1 MCLLFVSGAVF
12 THGEIP
18 KMTIMS
24 IINRIAVVGLISLLP
39 AYIAAD
45 EKYDPKVAEAS
56 KDAELAIQG
65 FVLPEGFSASLL
77 ASEPALANPVAFYV
91 AKDGKV
97 YVCETFRQEV
107 GVEDNRS
114 HMDWLNNDLRLESV
128 EERLAMFKKYLGDD
142 VKKYATEHDRVRVLQ
157 DTNGDGKFDSDKV
170 FAQGF
175 NDILDGTGAGVIEH
189 EGKVYYTCIPKLWM
203 LEDADGDGQAENTE
217 ALHHGYGVRVAFR
230 GHDMHGLTVG
240 PDGRLYFSIGDRGYN
255 VITQEG
261 TRIKRVDSGAVFR
274 CEMDGSH
281 LEVFAYGLRNPQE
294 LAFDDHGNLW
304 TGDNNSDSGDQAR
317 WVYIVQDGDTGWRM
331 YFQYEE
337 DRGPWNRERM
347 WYPYRADD
355 ETTAVQPAYIIPPVA
370 NLGDGPSGL
379 TYYPGIGMSD
389 RYKNHF
395 FMADFRGGASNSG
408 IRSFSVEP
416 KGASFE
422 LTDSHQ
428 FIWSILGTDV
438 DFAPDG
444 SLYVTDWVNGWV
456 GEGKGR
462 LYRFAD
468 DNNISAVAGANV
480 PELLNGGIPKLKTD
494 ELLGHLSHADRRV
507 RQAAQFELV
516 KRNAVS
522 ELKSAQ
528 DLSSNAVE
536 QRHIAWA
543 MWQLGRA
550 SADQAKDIANTC
562 IEAVSA
568 KGDLGV
574 QYIKVLTDLVK
585 RHGFAAIMTS
595 EVRDSLC
602 VELSNLTK
610 SDDLRHAGFAVVALG
625 AIGRSEDSTHVF
637 NLLQR
642 NNNEDAVVRHQASMA
657 LTSLLEREPALADE
671 GLQLNSSPAKLGL
684 VLAMARLQHSGVV
697 QLLGG
702 TDVEVV
708 DEAAR
713 AIHEH
718 NITNGYNSL
727 GQLAV
732 TMTTGGT
739 RYSEATIRRSIE
751 MLYRMGLPVGAKTI
765 AAVASDRR
773 MSDDVRLVAANMLLT
788 WNDPKQTD
796 TVNGR
801 WRALPMREVQG
812 LNNAISDDL
821 PGMLAGP
828 DAVRDTTIQLAAK
841 LGINDVVPALT
852 SILNNKEA
860 NAESRVASFK
870 ALAKL
875 SKDVDGLL
883 ANGRTDTLE
892 GIRIAALELLTERNP
907 DEAAPTLAETL
918 KSGSVRA
925 QQTALGLLG
934 KINNAE
940 SQASLLSAFKQL
952 NAGELSN
959 SLVLDLLKAAE
970 ASGTDE
976 LKAMVTGYRTKQAE
990 VGTQLAAWSDCV
1002 EGGDIERGKT
1012 VFFGRAAASCRRCH
1026 KVNGNGADVG
1036 PDLSAIAKDKDR
1048 AYLLES
1054 IVDPNAKIAKGFE
1067 TTIIVD
1073 IDGKIHAG
1081 IIKEEND
1088 DVVKLMSPQG
1098 AIITVAKD
1106 DIDERAKGQSGMPSD
1121 LAKNLSRDEV
1131 RDLVAYLATLKVA
1144 ETTAHGQSGE

>member
-1 MCLLFVSGAVF
+1 MPEPNQTLLL
-12 THGEIP
+12 EIP
-18 KMTIMS
+18 KIFIMTMT
-24 IINRIAVVGLISLLP
+24 NRAAFVCLFSFLPIAVQ
-39 AYIAAD
+39 AD
-45 EKYDPKVAEAS
+45 EKYDPNVAEAS

-65 FVLPEGFSASLL
+65 FVLPEGVSASLL

-91 AKDGKV
+91 ASDGKV

-157 DTNGDGKFDSDKV
+157 DTNGDGTFDSDKV

-189 EGKVYYTCIPKLWM
+189 DGKVYYTCIPKLWM
-203 LEDADGDGQAENTE
+203 LEDADGDGKAENTE

-317 WVYIVQDGDTGWRM
+317 WVYVVQDGDTGWRM
-331 YFQYEE
+331 YFQYED

-347 WYPYRADD
+347 WYPYRSDD
-355 ETTAVQPAYIIPPVA
+355 ETTAVQPAYIVPPVA

-379 TYYPGIGMSD
+379 TYYPGVGMSD

-395 FMADFRGGASNSG
+395 FMADFRGGAANSG
-408 IRSFSVEP
+408 IRSFSVKA
-416 KGASFE
+416 KGAGFE

-468 DNNISAVAGANV
+468 DENISAVAGANI
-480 PELLNGGIPKLKTD
+480 PSLLNGGVAKLNIE
-494 ELLGHLSHADRRV
+494 ELVDHLSHADRRV

-516 KRNAVS
+516 KRNAI
-522 ELKSAQ
+522 EEIKTAQ
-528 DLSSNAVE
+528 DLSSDGIE
-536 QRHIAWA
+536 QFHVAWA
-543 MWQLGRA
+543 MWQLGRQ
-550 SADQAKDIANTC
+550 SADQASRVTATSVAAIASGN
-562 IEAVSA
+562 
-568 KGDLGV
+568 DLGV

-585 RHGFAAIMTS
+585 RHGFSAIMNSAT
-595 EVRDSLC
+595 RDSLRTA
-602 VELSNLTK
+602 LGKLTE
-610 SDDLRHAGFAVVALG
+610 SSDLRHAGFAAVALG
-625 AIGRSEDSTHVF
+625 AIGRTEDSQPIF

-642 NNNEDAVVRHQASMA
+642 NNNEDAVLRHQASMA
-657 LTSLLEREPALADE
+657 LTALLEREPSIASE
-671 GLQLNSSPAKLGL
+671 GMQLESSPAKLGL
-684 VLAMARLQHSGVV
+684 VLAMARLQHSGLAQLV
-697 QLLGG
+697 QSN
-702 TDVEVV
+702 DADVV
-708 DEAAR
+708 DETAR

-718 NITNGYNSL
+718 HITDGYNN
-727 GQLAV
+727 LANLAKV
-732 TMTTGGT
+732 MTDGGT
-739 RYSEATIRRSIE
+739 RFSDGTIRRSIE
-751 MLYRMGLPVGAKTI
+751 MLYRQGLPASAKTV
-765 AAVASDRR
+765 AAVASD
-773 MSDDVRLVAANMLLT
+773 SQLDAGVRLVAANMLLT

-801 WRALPMREVQG
+801 WRPLPMREVQG
-812 LNNAISDDL
+812 LNNAISDAL

-828 DAVRDTTIQLAAK
+828 DAVRDTTIKLAAK

-860 NAESRVASFK
+860 DEESRVASFK

-875 SKDVDGLL
+875 DDNVDELL
-883 ANGRTDTLE
+883 AKGRKDNLE
-892 GIRIAALELLTERNP
+892 GIRIAALELLTDRNP
-907 DEAAPTLAETL
+907 EEAAGTLAETL
-918 KSGSVRA
+918 QSGSVRA
-925 QQTALGLLG
+925 QQTAIGLLG
-934 KINNAE
+934 KINNATT
-940 SQASLLSAFKQL
+940 QASLVSAFAQL
-952 NAGELSN
+952 NSGELPN
-959 SLVLDLLKAAE
+959 SLTLDLLKAAE
-970 ASGTDE
+970 SSGTDA
-976 LKAMVTGYRTKQAE
+976 LSTIVTNYRKQQAE
-990 VGTQLAAWSDCV
+990 AGTKLAAWSDCL
-1002 EGGDIERGKT
+1002 EGGDVERGKT

-1026 KVNGNGADVG
+1026 KINGSGADVG
-1036 PDLSAIAKDKDR
+1036 PDLSAIAKDKDS

-1073 IDGKIHAG
+1073 LDGKIHAG
-1081 IIKEEND
+1081 IIKEDND
-1088 DVVKLMSPQG
+1088 DVVKLMNPKG
-1098 AIITVAKD
+1098 AIITVAKE
-1106 DIDERAKGQSGMPSD
+1106 DIEERAKGQSGMPSD
-1121 LAKNLSRDEV
+1121 LTKNLSRDDV